1 MQRRRHYEKHIF
13 LYDQPKLRSLGV
25 AFGCN
30 PCLWIFKG
38 PQRDLRSFP
47 TKAGDLLLWLENSS
61 NPFNTSD
68 SDMSGFSEWP
78 MLFKCLYSMI
88 KVCLCMLARCFL
100 LFSWCFRLPDAFL
113 DPPVLHHLLQS
124 WADARGWKW
133 VSVVQSWIENPDS
146 LRMQT
151 TDLCWVWAVHA
162 EERSGMGR
170 GQVAA
175 PVQRKLL
182 L

>member
-1 MQRRRHYEKHIF
+1 MVINLSWEAQ
-13 LYDQPKLRSLGV
+13 G
-25 AFGCN
+25 
-30 PCLWIFKG
+30 CLWIYKG
-38 PQRDLRSFP
+38 PRRDLRSFP

-146 LRMQT
+146 PRMQA

>member
-1 MQRRRHYEKHIF
+1 MVINLSWEAQ
-13 LYDQPKLRSLGV
+13 G
-25 AFGCN
+25 
-30 PCLWIFKG
+30 CLWIYKG
-38 PQRDLRSFP
+38 PRRDLRSFP
-47 TKAGDLLLWLENSS
+47 TKAGDLLLLLLMMSASS
-61 NPFNTSD
+61 IFKWTSWHHQKQKQVTFNTSD

-124 WADARGWKW
+124 WTDARGWKW